1 MPSTDVPRV
10 AYDPAAQQ
18 PQPVYE
24 VRPAYDVPVAV
35 ESSVAAPPPSKPLW
49 PWVLAVLALVLGGLV
64 GWLVSR
70 SDDDDTVVSET
81 ETTPSTVS
89 DSQPEPALE
98 TRLDALLEQT
108 RANGAYVESSEFP
121 QIDEIVTI
129 DRANATESLQGQV
142 DLLSVAQEQSV
153 AKITDLEEE
162 IATLEQSLEDV
173 TAERDELK
181 AAEGDAAMSDT
192 EFLARL
198 QEKEDRIS
206 TLEDQLATATSQL
219 TESQNASQ
227 RAADDLRTAQTQLQ
241 QANATLTALDVTKI
255 ENYVNSDITR
265 IRSDA
270 AAKGWVL
277 VEQRVDG
284 AQAAAG
290 TVTNQQ
296 PGPGANV
303 IRGSVVYVE
312 YDQP

>member
-1 MPSTDVPRV
+1 MTTRCVGDGDDAVDRLGHATRARARDDASMLLAPSR
-10 AYDPAAQQ
+10 
-18 PQPVYE
+18 PV
-24 VRPAYDVPVAV
+24 RTARTLNRA
-35 ESSVAAPPPSKPLW
+35 SSRRSTRS
-49 PWVLAVLALVLGGLV
+49 
-64 GWLVSR
+64 SR
-70 SDDDDTVVSET
+70 STGRT
-81 ETTPSTVS
+81 RPSRYRDRWIS
-89 DSQPEPALE
+89 S
-98 TRLDALLEQT
+98 RSRRS
-108 RANGAYVESSEFP
+108 RASP
-121 QIDEIVTI
+121 
-129 DRANATESLQGQV
+129 
-142 DLLSVAQEQSV
+142 
-153 AKITDLEEE
+153 KITELEEE

-181 AAEGDAAMSDT
+181 AAEGDAAMSNT

-219 TESQNASQ
+219 NESQNASQ

-241 QANATLTALDVTKI
+241 QANATLTALEVTKI
-255 ENYVNSDITR
+255 ENYVNSDISR

-277 VEQRVDG
+277 VEQRVDS

-312 YDQP
+312 YGQP